1 MRNIFDS
8 HAHYD
13 SDAFDDDR
21 KELISALPE
30 RGICGIINCASDI
43 ASSKACLELSREY
56 DFIYAACGVHPEEAG
71 SCNEN
76 WLNEL
81 RLMCNDENCVAIGE
95 IGLDYHYDFTP
106 RDIQLDVFE
115 KQLILSKELELP
127 VVIHDRE
134 AHEDIINLIKKHTPK
149 GVVHCFSGSVEMAKE
164 VIKAGMY
171 IGLGGAT
178 TFKNARKPLEVA
190 AAVPSDRLLIETDCP
205 YMTPVPFRGQRNDSS
220 FIPCTAEVIA
230 SVRSTTAQEILN
242 ITRQNANTLFGT
254 AL

>member
-43 ASSKACLELSREY
+43 ESSKACLELSREY
-56 DFIYAACGVHPEEAG
+56 DFIYAACGVHPEEADKCG
-71 SCNEN
+71 EK
-76 WLNEL
+76 WLDEL
-81 RLMCNDENCVAIGE
+81 RALCENEKCVAIGE
-95 IGLDYHYDFTP
+95 TGLDYHYEDVP

-115 KQLILSKELELP
+115 KQLILSKELDLP
-127 VVIHDRE
+127 IVIHDRE
-134 AHEDIINLIKKHTPK
+134 AHEDIINLIKKHTPR
-149 GVVHCFSGSVEMAKE
+149 GVVHCFSGSVEMARE
-164 VIKAGMY
+164 IIKAGMY

-178 TFKNARKPLEVA
+178 TFKNARKPVEVA

-230 SVRSTTAQEILN
+230 SVRNTTAQEILD
-242 ITRQNANTLFGT
+242 ITRSNANRLFGT
-254 AL
+254 SL

>member
-71 SCNEN
+71 NCNEN

-81 RLMCNDENCVAIGE
+81 RSMCNDEKCVAIGE

-115 KQLILSKELELP
+115 KQLILSKELNLP

-134 AHEDIINLIKKHTPK
+134 AHEDIINLIKKYTPK

-242 ITRQNANTLFGT
+242 ITRQNTNTLFGT
-254 AL
+254 SL